1 MTKENIINQLSS
13 YEDLIDMEDSINKIE
28 DLIYDYE
35 IELGNIICMFVYKQD
50 DGLELSFLTCPCKN
64 MNKLKIKYKK

>member
-13 YEDLIDMEDSINKIE
+13 YRDLIDIEDSINKIE

-35 IELGNIICMFVYKQD
+35 IELGNIICMFVYKQE

>member
-13 YEDLIDMEDSINKIE
+13 YGDLIDMEDSINKIE

>member
-13 YEDLIDMEDSINKIE
+13 YGDLIDIEDSINKIE